1 MKQLSDHIK
10 ASNINENEVDDFF
23 KKQDE
28 FKKKM
33 IDEWKSNDKLKPFDS
48 YFKWKNNEG
57 SIQDVL
63 DNIIDMRKAAKKLL
77 EDLYE
82 NEKEN
87 DELIMIVDAI
97 EMELINIMII
107 KGIKW

>member
-48 YFKWKNNEG
+48 YFKQKNKEG
-57 SIQDVL
+57 TIQDVL

-82 NEKEN
+82 SENEN

-97 EMELINIMII
+97 EMELINIMMI
-107 KGIKW
+107 KGIK

>member
-1 MKQLSDHIK
+1 MKQLIDHIK
-10 ASNINENEVDDFF
+10 ESCINENEVDDFF

-33 IDEWKSNDKLKPFDS
+33 IDEWKNNDKLKPFDS
-48 YFKWKNNEG
+48 YFKWKNNEV

-87 DELIMIVDAI
+87 SELIMIVDAI
-97 EMELINIMII
+97 EIELINIMII

>member
-1 MKQLSDHIK
+1 
-10 ASNINENEVDDFF
+10 
-23 KKQDE
+23 
-28 FKKKM
+28 
-33 IDEWKSNDKLKPFDS
+33 
-48 YFKWKNNEG
+48 
-57 SIQDVL
+57 
-63 DNIIDMRKAAKKLL
+63 MRKAAKKLL

>member
-1 MKQLSDHIK
+1 
-10 ASNINENEVDDFF
+10 
-23 KKQDE
+23 
-28 FKKKM
+28 
-33 IDEWKSNDKLKPFDS
+33 
-48 YFKWKNNEG
+48 
-57 SIQDVL
+57 
-63 DNIIDMRKAAKKLL
+63 MRKAAKKLL

-97 EMELINIMII
+97 EMELINIMMI